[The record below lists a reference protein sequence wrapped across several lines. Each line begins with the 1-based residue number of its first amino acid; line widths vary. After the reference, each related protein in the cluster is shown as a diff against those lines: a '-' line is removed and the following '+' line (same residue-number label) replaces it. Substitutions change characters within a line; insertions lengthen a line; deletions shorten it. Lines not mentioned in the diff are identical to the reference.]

1 MSEDFNKNNE
11 NNSPI
16 VGKSI
21 EKTASQIT
29 EESNFAPANFIPLIL
44 IFVIFYFFIIRPQ
57 SKKHRQHQ
65 ETINSLKVGEV
76 VVTTSGI
83 IGKIKSNPDKNSFF
97 DLEISDNLII
107 KIAKNHIA
115 EVFVDKNKIE
125 KSSKTEKN
133 KKLLKK

>member
-97 DLEISDNLII
+97 DLEIADNLII

>member
-97 DLEISDNLII
+97 DLEIADNLII

-125 KSSKTEKN
+125 KSSKTEKI
-133 KKLLKK
+133 KSF

>member
-1 MSEDFNKNNE
+1 MSEDFNKNSE

-21 EKTASQIT
+21 EKPASQTT
-29 EESNFAPANFIPLIL
+29 EENNFAPANFIPLIL

-97 DLEISDNLII
+97 DLEIADNLII

>member
-1 MSEDFNKNNE
+1 MSEDFNKNSE
-11 NNSPI
+11 ANSL
-16 VGKSI
+16 VAGKSI
-21 EKTASQIT
+21 EKPAPQTT
-29 EESNFAPANFIPLIL
+29 EENNFAPANFIPLIL

-65 ETINSLKVGEV
+65 ETINNLKIGEV

-115 EVFVDKNKIE
+115 EVFTDKSKIE
-125 KSSKTEKN
+125 KSSKTEKS

>member
-1 MSEDFNKNNE
+1 MSEDLNKNSE

-21 EKTASQIT
+21 EKPASQIT
-29 EESNFAPANFIPLIL
+29 EENNFAPANFIPLIL

-97 DLEISDNLII
+97 DLEIADNLII